1 MNKPRLL
8 KIVNIILF
16 LCVLNQITT
25 GLGSDLLNKDVF
37 AILHPL
43 GGILVAILAAAHVA
57 LNWAWVRSN
66 FLR

>member
-16 LCVLNQITT
+16 ICVLNQIAT

-43 GGILVAILAAAHVA
+43 GGILVAVFAAAHIA
-57 LNWAWVRSN
+57 LNWAWVKSN
-66 FLR
+66 ILK